1 MCVCVYTIHR
11 RVKSQFVV
19 INFWKKI
26 LKLLKKKKEKKKFV
40 RFQTNLFGE
49 YLVSTTSL
57 PSFPIFFNFI
67 ASYLHRRDSLRSHF
81 LPVLFISPKYTA
93 ATRSNIFWVSSRYR
107 AHQLAMHAL
116 LRKGQWIIEQI
127 YFIRA
132 TIRYLFALTLQ
143 NARKI

>member
-1 MCVCVYTIHR
+1 ME
-11 RVKSQFVV
+11 KNFKVV
-19 INFWKKI
+19 
-26 LKLLKKKKEKKKFV
+26 KKKKKRKNSFV
-40 RFQTNLFGE
+40 FKQICSKE

-107 AHQLAMHAL
+107 AHQPAMYAL
-116 LRKGQWIIEQI
+116 LRKGQWVIEQI